1 MSMSAEGQFRLEGC
15 TVLGANGFP
24 FAAGGTL
31 SVQFDE
37 GAVNFIGPG
46 RSALFSYAELAELN
60 ISGPGSV
67 TTGGGFVG
75 GGFGVEGALQGMA
88 IAAVLNL
95 ISTRTKIHTFLT
107 FIANFGE
114 IHLHYS
120 GMEPSAL
127 RIALAPVFVKLRRL
141 EPSWI
146 ANRTNILDNQL
157 AAGAID
163 REAHGAALRRLTVT
177 SDWKDPVLEVRD
189 LKALKHASD
198 RALLESAPKGT
209 CPNCSDVIPVISE
222 SCPKCKAAFGIGS
235 AWQILPL

>member
-1 MSMSAEGQFRLEGC
+1 MSMSAEGQLRLEGC

-31 SVQFDE
+31 SLQFE
-37 GAVNFIGPG
+37 EKSVNFIGPG
-46 RSALFSYAELAELN
+46 RTASFSYAELAELN

-88 IAAVLNL
+88 IATVLNL

-107 FIANFGE
+107 LITNFGE

-141 EPSWI
+141 DPAWI
-146 ANRTNILDNQL
+146 AQRTSVLDQQC
-157 AAGAID
+157 AAGVID
-163 REAHGAALRRLTVT
+163 RESYVAAMRRLSIA
-177 SDWKDPVLEVRD
+177 SDWKDPVLEMRD
-189 LKALKHASD
+189 LKALKEASD
-198 RALLESAPKGT
+198 RALLDSAPKGS
-209 CPNCSDVIPVISE
+209 CPNCGSVIPVISE